1 MRAATWE
8 VHGTGGVTGGRDVT
22 RTAGCHGGDEAGGVG
37 WGGTGHPASATGLG
51 DAGAVVVG
59 VDGCAGRPRGRVEA
73 GAGRTR
79 GEAAVLAERPEP
91 LEAASAGA
99 PAVPATPVTAV
110 SAVATSTT
118 DPTAHDHLI
127 RPDRSTVHSRDQ
139 PGQTLG
145 RPTPAMMP
153 RRSWVRGSEG
163 SRRPT
168 LPACGAIRC
177 ATRPRMRHVKHG
189 RYHAPYLRR
198 GVRFR
203 ATASLMSA
211 LNARSLIFSP
221 S

>member
-1 MRAATWE
+1 MSRGPRGATAA
-8 VHGTGGVTGGRDVT
+8 VRPGV
-22 RTAGCHGGDEAGGVG
+22 AAGGAPGTRRARRG
-37 WGGTGHPASATGLG
+37 WGSPAPWWWS
-51 DAGAVVVG
+51 VWV
-59 VDGCAGRPRGRVEA
+59 
-73 GAGRTR
+73 
-79 GEAAVLAERPEP
+79 
-91 LEAASAGA
+91 GA
-99 PAVPATPVTAV
+99 PAALVAASKLVPVAREAKPPCWPNGPSHSRPRVQVHPDVPATPATAAT
-110 SAVATSTT
+110 AVATSTT
-118 DPTAHDHLI
+118 DPTAHDRLI
-127 RPDRSTVHSRDQ
+127 RPDRSTVHSRDP
-139 PGQTLG
+139 PGQALG

-153 RRSWVRGSEG
+153 RRSRVRGSEG
-163 SRRPT
+163 SKRPT